1 MKIFMFYMSRP
12 TFFHCL
18 FFNLR
23 VSESTLW
30 FQWTASNHCI
40 IIIANPILKY
50 LVSWATL
57 SRGIV
62 AIVAA
67 QAKDGHYRD

>member
-1 MKIFMFYMSRP
+1 MASE
-12 TFFHCL
+12 HC
-18 FFNLR
+18 F
-23 VSESTLW
+23 
-30 FQWTASNHCI
+30 

-57 SRGIV
+57 SCGVV
-62 AIVAA
+62 ATIAA